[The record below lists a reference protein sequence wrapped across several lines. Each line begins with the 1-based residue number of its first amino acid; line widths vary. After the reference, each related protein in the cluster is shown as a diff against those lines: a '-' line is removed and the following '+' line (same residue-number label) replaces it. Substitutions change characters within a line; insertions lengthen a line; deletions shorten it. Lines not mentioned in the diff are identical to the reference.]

1 MRPSALPPSPLL
13 GELWSW
19 IMELYRRAEMDL
31 YAGPRLFSL
40 KDARLPDPQMRLDAA
55 VGGGPN
61 WCRHWQPG

>member
-1 MRPSALPPSPLL
+1 
-13 GELWSW
+13 
-19 IMELYRRAEMDL
+19 MELYRRAEMDL

-40 KDARLPDPQMRLDAA
+40 KDARLPDPQMHLDAA